1 MTAPDP
7 WAANPDNEV
16 ARLLA
21 HARPSWIRRW
31 ALRGL
36 LAMLVLAV
44 GFGAYSWRSRAASAT
59 KVVYKTEPLTRGD
72 LQVKVTATGTLEAL
86 NSVDVGA
93 EITGRVVEVMVQF
106 NDRVTAGQVLA
117 KIDTETYEARVEEAR
132 AQLSARYASLK
143 NSKATLK
150 EAQLKLERVKTLHAQ
165 GLSSQQDLE
174 AAEAAVE
181 RAEASVTSDSA
192 QAALSNASL
201 KVAQSNLDKTILTS
215 PIDGVVL
222 DRLVEPGQTVTSGL
236 QTPVLFTIAA
246 SLEAMRLEVAI
257 DEADVG
263 VVKPGQPAVFTVDAY
278 PDRRFESRVLTV
290 KNLPN
295 SSSSVVTYT
304 AWLAVDNQASL
315 LRPGMTAT
323 AEITVSEEKGVLLVP
338 NAALRFT
345 PPDARSSSG
354 FGFTSLFRRGPPGGR
369 GGAGSPATAASTRGG
384 KGSAAGTK
392 TLWIL
397 RDGTPRA
404 VTVTAGASSGAK
416 TRVEGPELVEGA
428 AVIVNAVE
436 AEE

>member
-7 WAANPDNEV
+7 RAANPDNEV

-21 HARPSWIRRW
+21 RSRPSWLRRW
-31 ALRGL
+31 ALRVL
-36 LAMLVLAV
+36 VAVLVLA
-44 GFGAYSWRSRAASAT
+44 GGYGLYSWRSSAASAK

-72 LQVKVTATGTLEAL
+72 LEVKVTATGTLQAL

-132 AQLSARYASLK
+132 AQLSARHAALK
-143 NSKATLK
+143 NSKATLN
-150 EAQLKLERVKTLHAQ
+150 EARLKLDRVRTLHAQ
-165 GLSSQQDLE
+165 GLSSQQELE
-174 AAEAAVE
+174 AAQAAVE
-181 RAEASVTSDSA
+181 RAEASVTSDGA
-192 QAALSNASL
+192 QATLSNASL
-201 KVAQSNLDKTILTS
+201 KVAQSNLDKTIVTS

-263 VVKPGQPAVFTVDAY
+263 VVKQDEPAVFTVDAY
-278 PDRRFESRVLTV
+278 PDRRFQSRVLTV

-295 SSSSVVTYT
+295 TSSSVVTYT
-304 AWLAVDNQASL
+304 AWLAVDNAASL

-345 PPDARSSSG
+345 PPDAKSSSG
-354 FGFTSLFRRGPPGGR
+354 FSFTSLFRRGPPGGR
-369 GGAGSPATAASTRGG
+369 GGSGSPAPSASTRGG
-384 KGSAAGTK
+384 KGAAANTR

-397 RDGTPRA
+397 RDGAPQA
-404 VTVTAGASSGAK
+404 VTVTTGASSGAR

-428 AVIVNAVE
+428 PVIVNATE
-436 AEE
+436 AKE